1 MSPRKKTF
9 FRNTAVWL
17 NHEAKLFILEQRK
30 IWLVSARLS
39 FVFTN
44 KEMLIEWPFSISNFF
59 LNKVGVYSF
68 LEVKWGDKRHFTHSH
83 PQCAFF
89 LAQCCDCKSKSI
101 AGPQPDYDYFVVQ
114 MSLEKLL
121 TDLTLA
127 VCGFILQLWK
137 GLFHLAV
144 KCLRFSHLKKQKIGD
159 GPTNGHLNKSRI
171 DEWWKWSD
179 YFIQCSLG
187 PSSRSIFT
195 LLNKTVSLSKRQFPL
210 SKLRFYHSFK

>member
-1 MSPRKKTF
+1 MTLLIPRSKMRRWTS
-9 FRNTAVWL
+9 L
-17 NHEAKLFILEQRK
+17 D
-30 IWLVSARLS
+30 S
-39 FVFTN
+39 FPSSMRF
-44 KEMLIEWPFSISNFF
+44 
-59 LNKVGVYSF
+59 
-68 LEVKWGDKRHFTHSH
+68 
-83 PQCAFF
+83 FF

-144 KCLRFSHLKKQKIGD
+144 KCLRFTHLKKQKIGD

>member
-89 LAQCCDCKSKSI
+89 FGTMLWLQIKIDRRSSARLWLFCSADV
-101 AGPQPDYDYFVVQ
+101 AGKTAHRFN
-114 MSLEKLL
+114 
-121 TDLTLA
+121 LA
-127 VCGFILQLWK
+127 VYGFILQLWK
-137 GLFHLAV
+137 GLFHIAV
-144 KCLRFSHLKKQKIGD
+144 KCLRFTHLKK
-159 GPTNGHLNKSRI
+159 
-171 DEWWKWSD
+171 
-179 YFIQCSLG
+179 
-187 PSSRSIFT
+187 
-195 LLNKTVSLSKRQFPL
+195 
-210 SKLRFYHSFK
+210 